1 MSNDD
6 MLIRVLLLLAV
17 SLAAIAFAWRARL
30 YNRRLAAVARNPAG
44 AGVARAPEAPPPPI
58 APGKPLRDPQAE

>member
-6 MLIRVLLLLAV
+6 LLIRVLLLLAV

-30 YNRRLAAVARNPAG
+30 YNRRLAP
-44 AGVARAPEAPPPPI
+44 
-58 APGKPLRDPQAE
+58 